1 MAAYGAAQTTSGV
14 FVDIPLA
21 YPEDRNGLVYSIIFW
36 GDVAGE
42 FEIKVNGEVKAGG
55 RTSPQNRT
63 LQLDFSA
70 APIGVMAGDDLEVSA
85 THYEQGLRTL
95 KVILLTRGT

>member
-1 MAAYGAAQTTSGV
+1 MASYGEAESEYG
-14 FVDIPLA
+14 IPVIIPVP
-21 YPEDRNGLVYSIIFW
+21 YPEDRNGLIYSIIFW

-42 FEIKVNGEVKAGG
+42 FELHVNNEIKAGG

-63 LQLDFSA
+63 LQLDFSH
-70 APIGVMAGDDLEVSA
+70 APIGVQAGDDLAIIA

-95 KVILLTRGT
+95 KVVLLTRGT